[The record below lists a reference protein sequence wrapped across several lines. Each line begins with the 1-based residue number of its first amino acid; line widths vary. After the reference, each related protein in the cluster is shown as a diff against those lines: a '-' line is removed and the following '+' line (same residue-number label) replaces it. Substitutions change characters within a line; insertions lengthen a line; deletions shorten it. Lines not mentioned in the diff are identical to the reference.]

1 MLSAPGYHAQWGDEY
16 DLNYLR
22 VAGRGSR
29 LVFGPLAC
37 HTAIGERG
45 AKMAAGDLVEGI
57 LPSETLLALWYDEDT
72 REVLMQYGYVAL
84 SMPMEDFSE
93 LVGLL
98 QQAQERLE
106 GAAA

>member
-1 MLSAPGYHAQWGDEY
+1 MISITYAPPTEGA
-16 DLNYLR
+16 DL
-22 VAGRGSR
+22 
-29 LVFGPLAC
+29 PLALWP
-37 HTAIGERG
+37 AILPLTVERG

-57 LPSETLLALWYDEDT
+57 LPSETLLALWYDKDT

-106 GAAA
+106 GTAA